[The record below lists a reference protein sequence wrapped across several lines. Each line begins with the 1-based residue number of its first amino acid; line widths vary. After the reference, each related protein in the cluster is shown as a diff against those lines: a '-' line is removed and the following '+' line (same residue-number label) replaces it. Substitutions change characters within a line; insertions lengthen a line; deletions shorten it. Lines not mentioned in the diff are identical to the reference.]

1 MRKAHE
7 APMAWVLRVMPLI
20 IFAMGCIADLV
31 LNVAVT
37 DPQAQRFLPE
47 ICGLTVGMLTV
58 LTFAMRRQA
67 YLAAGVVFMVV
78 EMAAVAL
85 AMPFGIRLG
94 TCAASLAVAAA
105 CLVIYTRGPWAPPRP
120 VYAQDEVTSGE

>member
-1 MRKAHE
+1 MRNAND
-7 APMAWVLRVMPLI
+7 APTAWILRVMPVI
-20 IFAMGCIADLV
+20 ILAMGCFADAV
-31 LNVAVT
+31 LNTAVT

-67 YLAAGVVFMVV
+67 YLATGVVFIVV

-85 AMPFGIRLG
+85 AMPLGIRIG
-94 TCAASLAVAAA
+94 TCAASLAIAAA
-105 CLVIYTRGPWAPPRP
+105 CIAIYTRGPWAPPSP
-120 VYAQDEVTSGE
+120 VYAREREKRR

>member
-1 MRKAHE
+1 MRKANE
-7 APMAWVLRVMPLI
+7 ARMAWVLRVMPFI
-20 IFAMGCIADLV
+20 ILATGCIADAI
-31 LNVAVT
+31 LNAAVT

-67 YLAAGVVFMVV
+67 YLATGVVFIVV

-85 AMPFGIRLG
+85 AMPMGIRVG
-94 TCAASLAVAAA
+94 ACAASLAMAATCFA
-105 CLVIYTRGPWAPPRP
+105 IYARGPWMTPNPAYAGDREERP
-120 VYAQDEVTSGE
+120 

>member
-1 MRKAHE
+1 
-7 APMAWVLRVMPLI
+7 MAWVLRVMPVI
-20 IFAMGCIADLV
+20 ILAMGCFADVV
-31 LNVAVT
+31 LNTAVT

-67 YLAAGVVFMVV
+67 YLATGVIFMVV

-85 AMPFGIRLG
+85 AMPPGIRIG
-94 TCAASLAVAAA
+94 TCAASLAIAIA
-105 CLVIYTRGPWAPPRP
+105 CFVIYTRGPWAPPSPAYIR
-120 VYAQDEVTSGE
+120 DRE